1 MIIISYIHQIG
12 VVLMKLINSHGDTIL
27 TADSKNHLL
36 AEILIFFECSE
47 FSIDFETGTAVIAGE
62 DCEVV

>member
-1 MIIISYIHQIG
+1 
-12 VVLMKLINSHGDTIL
+12 MKLINSHGDTIL

-47 FSIDFETGTAVIAGE
+47 FSIDFESGTAIIAGE